1 MESEYGRRF
10 WAIETLEEG
19 QTVARL
25 LQRRFPQVFE
35 SLSEIFEQADPL
47 DVVYPGN
54 PNEYSDVIREII
66 VLLAPVEGK
75 IGLLTPGQIEHLV
88 KEGLG
93 RCFDD
98 EPIERRVQDMV
109 HMISARFRVLLY
121 DRGRRHRPEA
131 ARRLDVGPDRPGN
144 IDHDF
149 YDQTAETAVLV
160 HSCSPGEI
168 TGRGHSEF
176 NGKGDLD
183 MGAEQRRMTDRAGMH
198 KRRRRG
204 WRGIRQLR
212 RSILRALLR
221 RCGPGGWRG
230 SLRGGGAGRGRKPG
244 RRTLATA
251 PR

>member
-75 IGLLTPGQIEHLV
+75 IGLLTPGQVEELV

-98 EPIERRVQDMV
+98 EPIERRVQDV
-109 HMISARFRVLLY
+109 VRMITARFKVLLLS
-121 DRGRRHRPEA
+121 RRILMSRTERQGCKRISPSSS
-131 ARRLDVGPDRPGN
+131 RLVQLLTSAVLGSFSGCVPDRDEEAGGVVVVEAGDGVAE
-144 IDHDF
+144 IDGD
-149 YDQTAETAVLV
+149 ASREA
-160 HSCSPGEI
+160 
-168 TGRGHSEF
+168 GRQQEDTPF
-176 NGKGDLD
+176 P
-183 MGAEQRRMTDRAGMH
+183 AFT
-198 KRRRRG
+198 
-204 WRGIRQLR
+204 
-212 RSILRALLR
+212 ALL
-221 RCGPGGWRG
+221 G
-230 SLRGGGAGRGRKPG
+230 
-244 RRTLATA
+244 
-251 PR
+251 

>member
-25 LQRRFPQVFE
+25 LKRRFPQVFE

-75 IGLLTPGQIEHLV
+75 IGLLTPGQIEDLV

-98 EPIERRVQDMV
+98 EPIERMVQDVV
-109 HMISARFRVLLY
+109 HMITARFKVLLY
-121 DRGRRHRPEA
+121 KPKNLNESNGTSGLQAEQFQPLKAGA
-131 ARRLDVGPDRPGN
+131 AIDVRCSRLVSGCVPDRDEEAGGVVVVEAG
-144 IDHDF
+144 DGV
-149 YDQTAETAVLV
+149 AEVDV
-160 HSCSPGEI
+160 
-168 TGRGHSEF
+168 
-176 NGKGDLD
+176 
-183 MGAEQRRMTDRAGMH
+183 
-198 KRRRRG
+198 
-204 WRGIRQLR
+204 R
-212 RSILRALLR
+212 RSR
-221 RCGPGGWRG
+221 P
-230 SLRGGGAGRGRKPG
+230 
-244 RRTLATA
+244 
-251 PR
+251 